1 MRQIKLIAL
10 ILAGA
15 ALFVALPYF
24 YQKSVRQAQT
34 IADLKSYAEAQ
45 YDTATHYKNRFGATV
60 TQVKVLQMEKGA
72 IEAQKK
78 DLEKITANFDVRLK
92 RIEQLSQTSLSAI
105 GQFTGVIQDTVV
117 VKDTIS
123 IAAYSFEVGDDFYKV
138 SGIIDPTAKTIS
150 VRPELTAKVYGIV
163 HRGKRTKKILFFR
176 VGPRELIH
184 EVTTDNPY
192 VTLKVDKFIQKRKD

>member
-10 ILAGA
+10 ILVGA
-15 ALFVALPYF
+15 AIFVALPYY
-24 YQKSVRQAQT
+24 YQKSARQTQT

-105 GQFTGVIQDTVV
+105 GEFSGVIQDTVV
-117 VKDTIS
+117 VKDTIPVS
-123 IAAYSFEVGDDFYKV
+123 AYSFEVGDDFYKV

-163 HRGKRTKKILFFR
+163 YRGKRTKKILFFR

-192 VTLKVDKFIQKRKD
+192 VTLQVDKFIQKRKD

>member
-163 HRGKRTKKILFFR
+163 HRGKKTKKILFFR